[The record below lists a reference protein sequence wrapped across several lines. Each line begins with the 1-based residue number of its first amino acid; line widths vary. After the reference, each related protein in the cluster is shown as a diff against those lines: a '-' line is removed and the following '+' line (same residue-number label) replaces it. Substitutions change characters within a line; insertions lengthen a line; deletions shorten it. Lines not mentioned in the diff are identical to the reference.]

1 MFAGV
6 LGSRVSGLVRERA
19 LGHWFGTSAV
29 ADAFTAAMRIPN
41 LMQHLLGEGVLSASF
56 IPVYSRLLAEGRHE
70 EAGRVAGAVAGLVA
84 AAAAAVTVLGVLL
97 AEPLTLLVAPGFRSR
112 PETFALTVD
121 LVRILFPAVGFLVLS
136 AWCLGVLN
144 SHRRFFL
151 SYIAPVVLNVV
162 QVAVLV
168 GVGSRLVLDGE
179 DDTAA
184 LVSLVTWLAVGTVV
198 GGVLQ
203 FLVQLPAV
211 LRLSRGLRPSLRTDL
226 PGVRVVLRTFVP
238 VVTGRGVVQ
247 LSNYLQIVLGSFL
260 AAGALAQLR
269 YAQILY
275 ALPISLFAVA
285 VAAAELPELS
295 RGDADRPAVADRL
308 QAGLA
313 RIAAYVLPTCVAY
326 LVVGDLVT
334 GALFQ
339 TGAFGRLEAV
349 AVWIVLAGYTL
360 GLLAST
366 SSRLLQSALY
376 AVGDARTPAR
386 TAVLRVVI
394 SSLLGVVL
402 MLQLDRVAV
411 GADGLRVLGDLPAL
425 APLDEAARGTL
436 ESGDDLLRLGAAGLA
451 VAAGV
456 AAWVEYALLRRAV
469 RRQVV
474 PTTLAGG
481 QLRQLLLAGTAAAL
495 AGLAV
500 RPAATGLPPLAGGV
514 LALTATGL
522 AYVVAARLLG
532 VDEVSTLLR
541 DLTSRARR
549 GRRRAPG
556 AGRGRRGGPGG
567 D

>member
-1 MFAGV
+1 
-6 LGSRVSGLVRERA
+6 
-19 LGHWFGTSAV
+19 
-29 ADAFTAAMRIPN
+29 
-41 LMQHLLGEGVLSASF
+41 VLSASF

-70 EAGRVAGAVAGLVA
+70 EAWRVAGAIAGLI
-84 AAAAAVTVLGVLL
+84 AAAAAVVTVVGVLL
-97 AEPLTLLVAPGFRSR
+97 AEPLTLLVAPGFAAR

-121 LVRILFPAVGFLVLS
+121 LVRLLFPAVGFLVLS

-168 GVGSRLVLDGE
+168 GVGSRLALDWEGRE
-179 DDTAA
+179 PAQ
-184 LVSLVTWLAVGTVV
+184 VSLVTWLAVGTVV

-211 LRLSRGLRPSLRTDL
+211 LRLSRELRPSLRTDL
-226 PGVRVVLRTFVP
+226 PDVRVVLRTFVP

-295 RGDADRPAVADRL
+295 RGGAERAAVTRRL

-326 LVVGDLVT
+326 VVVGDLVT

-339 TGAFGRLEAV
+339 TGAFGRREAV
-349 AVWIVLAGYTL
+349 AVWIVLAGYTV

-366 SSRLLQSALY
+366 FSRLLQSALY
-376 AVGDARTPAR
+376 AAGDARTPAR
-386 TAVLRVVI
+386 TAVLRVAL
-394 SSLLGVVL
+394 SSVLGVVL
-402 MLQLDRVAV
+402 MVQLDRFAV
-411 GADGLRVLGDLPAL
+411 TPDGVRLLGDLPAL
-425 APLDEAARGTL
+425 GPLAESARDESTSEGVV
-436 ESGDDLLRLGAAGLA
+436 RLGAAGLA
-451 VAAGV
+451 VAAGL
-456 AAWVEYALLRRAV
+456 AAWVEYVLLRRAV

-481 QLRQLLLAGTAAAL
+481 QLRQLLLAGVATGL
-495 AGLAV
+495 AGLAA
-500 RPAATGLPPLAGGV
+500 RPLATDLPPLAGGA
-514 LALTATGL
+514 LALAVTGVT
-522 AYVVAARLLG
+522 YVVAARLLG
-532 VDEVSTLLR
+532 VDEVAR
-541 DLTSRARR
+541 CCATS
-549 GRRRAPG
+549 G
-556 AGRGRRGGPGG
+556 AGRAPVDAEPVYCRRRPGPPVRRSSRSTVSP
-567 D
+567 